1 MTDSESTP
9 DGVSSLSHL
18 IQTAERKRWC
28 TRPVCTTCG
37 AHPFRNALREIPRD
51 EVIVGLRLLSRDFI
65 SGHTDM
71 FRLVSSEI
79 SFFGVGGELLVP
91 LEGTPAGEQLRAN
104 IDYQHREYE
113 RRRAYLANQTPEA
126 ISERRAERK
135 VAKLQATAPHRERK
149 AASENGIRLTAQQLN
164 ETPAACILGLVAL
177 REFDWPVQAVG
188 GLVYK
193 RLLEHYKAT
202 PIQGNELRTL
212 SELAER
218 HSGYWK
224 KLFDRV
230 S

>member
-1 MTDSESTP
+1 MTDSESTLG
-9 DGVSSLSHL
+9 GVSSLSHL
-18 IQTAERKRWC
+18 IQIAQLKRWC

-37 AHPFRNALREIPRD
+37 AHPFRNALREIPKD
-51 EVIVGLRLLSRDFI
+51 EVIAGLRLLSRDFI
-65 SGHTDM
+65 SEHADM
-71 FRLVSSEI
+71 FRLLISEV

-113 RRRAYLANQTPEA
+113 RRRAYLATQTPEA

-135 VAKLQATAPHRERK
+135 AAKLQSTAPHRERK
-149 AASENGIRLTAQQLN
+149 AASENKIRSAARQLN
-164 ETPAACILGLVAL
+164 ETPAACILGVVAR